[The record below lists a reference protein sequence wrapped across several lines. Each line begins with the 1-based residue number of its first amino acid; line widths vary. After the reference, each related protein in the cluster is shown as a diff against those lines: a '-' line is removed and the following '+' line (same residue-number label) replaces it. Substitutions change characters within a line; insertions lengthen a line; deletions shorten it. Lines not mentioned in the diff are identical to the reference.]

1 MYKAL
6 IFDLDGTLAD
16 TLDDLQLAM
25 NEMLRSF
32 GWPERSRAEL
42 LRFINRGARNFVAD
56 SMPDGSWKTKD
67 DEIVDR
73 ALAAYGE
80 AYRSR
85 PIVLTKPFPGIREA
99 LASLK
104 KKKVRL
110 AVLSN
115 KQDELVRVI
124 IETLF
129 PGVFDAVSGQRDLP
143 VKPDPAAA
151 LQLADKLGVL
161 PRECVFCGDSDIDMR
176 TARNAGMLS
185 LGVLWG
191 YRDEGCLAAAGADHL
206 IASPEDIPTFWDGI
220 QLAP

>member
-1 MYKAL
+1 MYRAL

-16 TLDDLQLAM
+16 TLGDLQLAM

-32 GWPERSRAEL
+32 GWPERSRGEL
-42 LRFINRGARNFVAD
+42 LRFINRGARSFVAD
-56 SMPDGSWKTKD
+56 SMPAGSWRTKE

-73 ALAAYGE
+73 ALTAYGE

-85 PIVLTKPFPGIREA
+85 PIVLTKPFPGICEA

-104 KKKVRL
+104 EKKVRL

-115 KQDELVRVI
+115 KQDDLVRMIVD
-124 IETLF
+124 TLF
-129 PGVFDAVSGQRDLP
+129 PGIFDAVSGQRDLP
-143 VKPDPAAA
+143 VKPDPSAA
-151 LQLADKLGVL
+151 LQLADKLGVP
-161 PRECVFCGDSDIDMR
+161 PRECVFCGDSDIDMK

-191 YRDEGCLAAAGADHL
+191 YRDRDCLVSAGAEHL
-206 IASPEDIPTFWDGI
+206 LSSPDDIPSFWDT
-220 QLAP
+220 LPDA